1 VQQALDAFVSAADF
15 SDATF
20 SPNLNNNKALALF
33 RLGRNEEALSRFQ
46 DALSSAPLPDATF
59 YYNRGESAALLLLL
73 LLLLLLPLLPLLPP
87 LLLQSF
93 QRLQAPCTS
102 SWPTGP
108 QRRAILRQLL
118 V

>member
-1 VQQALDAFVSAADF
+1 
-15 SDATF
+15 
-20 SPNLNNNKALALF
+20 LALF

-59 YYNRGESAALLLLL
+59 YYNRGESAALLLPLLLL
-73 LLLLLLPLLPLLPP
+73 LLLLLLPLLP
-87 LLLQSF
+87 LQSF

>member
-1 VQQALDAFVSAADF
+1 MQQALDAFVTAADF

-20 SPNLNNNKALALF
+20 SPYLNNNKALALF

-46 DALSSAPLPDATF
+46 DALSSAALPDATF
-59 YYNRGESAALLLLL
+59 HYNRGESAALVLL
-73 LLLLLLPLLPLLPP
+73 

-102 SWPTGP
+102 S
-108 QRRAILRQLL
+108 
-118 V
+118 